1 MCSKN
6 RQKLSQQSLSKTD
19 RDLNHSFLLF
29 QLMNSKET
37 RKTKQN
43 NKTLIL
49 AKLMKS
55 ILIEEVDGEGIED
68 LSRNVE
74 SPDDA
79 AELISKIERVTK
91 SKKNNI
97 LVLPYHQ
104 GKIFKKFK
112 ENSKF
117 KCAVSKFKIS
127 NETISFKIGIIMF
140 VDVTQR

>member
-112 ENSKF
+112 ENSKS

>member
-6 RQKLSQQSLSKTD
+6 RQKRSQQSLSKTD

-29 QLMNSKET
+29 QLMNSNET

-43 NKTLIL
+43 NKTSIL

-55 ILIEEVDGEGIED
+55 ILIEEVDGKGIED

-74 SPDDA
+74 SPKDA
-79 AELISKIERVTK
+79 AEIISKIERVTK

-97 LVLPYHQ
+97 LVLSYHQ
-104 GKIFKKFK
+104 GKIFKKFE

-127 NETISFKIGIIMF
+127 NETISFKIGIIKF
-140 VDVTQR
+140 VDITQR